1 MQRDLNDAWLRA
13 LKPPERGRLEVWD
26 TRVVGL
32 VLRLTP
38 TGAATWSV
46 RARTRDGKRTRPTLG
61 AWPAIGITEAR
72 KRARAQLAAIHG
84 GALLRHPRRAGRA
97 RGRAH
102 RGRARG

>member
-13 LKPPERGRLEVWD
+13 LKPPEQGRLEVWD

-46 RARTRDGKRTRPTLG
+46 RARTRDG
-61 AWPAIGITEAR
+61 
-72 KRARAQLAAIHG
+72 
-84 GALLRHPRRAGRA
+84 
-97 RGRAH
+97 RGYA
-102 RGRARG
+102 